1 METQM
6 TLFAEPRR
14 DWAREQR
21 RFSAQR
27 RRGAEARDGRGRNEN
42 SLAAHAE
49 NEEKLSRRAME
60 ILAWLVVDGRSLSDR
75 EIRDGYA
82 PGLDMDYVRPRITE
96 LTDAGLLET
105 VDKIFDAA
113 TGARV
118 RRSRPTAA
126 GVAQIS
132 AGGAK

>member
-1 METQM
+1 MLEQM

-21 RFSAQR
+21 RGKPVGR
-27 RRGAEARDGRGRNEN
+27 VARDGRGRNEN
-42 SLAAHAE
+42 SLAAHAD

-60 ILAWLVVDGRSLSDR
+60 ILAWLVVDGRCLSDR

-82 PGLDMDYVRPRITE
+82 PGQDMDYVRPRITE

-132 AGGAK
+132 ADKGMQS